1 MLKNL
6 NYITNNWSEKWILYL
21 FLCYEMHDDF
31 WVLSYW
37 QLLVYLISTEKRNS
51 KGKYS
56 SWVGYWTWKENNFQ
70 KEFQPEE
77 FCQEGVLKFFA
88 KIRRNPQCRSD
99 SLNKL
104 QILNLHLY
112 WKSDSDTSVFL
123 EFCAIFRNTVSYRT
137 PPVAVSKRDLFS
149 SKREQQE
156 RRTEG
161 QLWLS
166 CICGL
171 VCCIS

>member
-1 MLKNL
+1 MGTIFILVLWNARWFL
-6 NYITNNWSEKWILYL
+6 STILLAITCLSNFNRKTKFKREIL
-21 FLCYEMHDDF
+21 FM
-31 WVLSYW
+31 
-37 QLLVYLISTEKRNS
+37 
-51 KGKYS
+51 GG
-56 SWVGYWTWKENNFQ
+56 GYWTWKENNFQ

-112 WKSDSDTSVFL
+112 WKSDSDTSAFL